1 MNVKYFGMTIDT
13 IMGRMDDTMGFISR
27 TLSYSEMRLR

>member
-1 MNVKYFGMTIDT
+1 MSVKYFGMTIDT
-13 IMGRMDDTMGFISR
+13 IMDRMDDNMGFISR

>member
-1 MNVKYFGMTIDT
+1 MSVKYFGMTIDT
-13 IMGRMDDTMGFISR
+13 IMGHMDDIMGFISR